1 MTREDLL
8 QTNANIVG
16 SVTENVVKQS
26 PDCII
31 MMLTNPLDIMTY
43 HRVEGSGFPS
53 HRVVGQAG
61 VLDSAR
67 FRYFI
72 SLELGVSMEDIHA
85 LVLGGH
91 GDTMVPLPRYN
102 DRQRYPDPAT
112 HTGRSHR
119 SDGTTDA
126 RRRC

>member
-26 PDCII
+26 PDCVIV
-31 MMLTNPLDIMTY
+31 MLTNPLDIMTY
-43 HRVEGSGFPS
+43 HAWKVSGFPS
-53 HRVVGQAG
+53 DRVVGQAG

-72 SLELGVSMEDIHA
+72 SLELGVSMETSMPSCSA
-85 LVLGGH
+85 G
-91 GDTMVPLPRYN
+91 
-102 DRQRYPDPAT
+102 
-112 HTGRSHR
+112 TGIRWSRSHAIPPSTASR
-119 SDGTTDA
+119 S
-126 RRRC
+126 RS